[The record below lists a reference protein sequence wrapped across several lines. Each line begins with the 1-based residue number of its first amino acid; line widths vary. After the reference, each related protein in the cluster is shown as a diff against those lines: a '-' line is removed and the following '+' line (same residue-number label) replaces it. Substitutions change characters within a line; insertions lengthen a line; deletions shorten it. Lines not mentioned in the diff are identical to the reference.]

1 MREQVAL
8 IQDWAVHDAVAAAAV
23 AAAYS
28 EAAAALDG
36 NPYEAERILRGF
48 VRRLNALQSE
58 DDYLVEHNRHE
69 DAEEAYFLLAARTDT
84 DLDEAREWFD
94 DERDF

>member
-1 MREQVAL
+1 MQEQVTL
-8 IQDWAVHDAVAAAAV
+8 VRDWAEHDAEAAAAA
-23 AAAYS
+23 AAAYD
-28 EAAAALDG
+28 EAAQALDG
-36 NPYEAERILRGF
+36 NPHEAERILRGF

-69 DAEEAYFLLAARTDT
+69 DAEEAFFLLAARADA
-84 DLDEAREWFD
+84 DLDDARDWFD

>member
-1 MREQVAL
+1 MQEPVAL
-8 IQDWAVHDAVAAAAV
+8 VQDWADHDAEAGAAV
-23 AAAYS
+23 AAAYA
-28 EAAAALDG
+28 EAAEALDRDPG
-36 NPYEAERILRGF
+36 GAERILRGF

-58 DDYLVEHNRHE
+58 DDYLIEHDRHE
-69 DAEEAYFLLAARTDT
+69 DAEEAYFLLTARTGA